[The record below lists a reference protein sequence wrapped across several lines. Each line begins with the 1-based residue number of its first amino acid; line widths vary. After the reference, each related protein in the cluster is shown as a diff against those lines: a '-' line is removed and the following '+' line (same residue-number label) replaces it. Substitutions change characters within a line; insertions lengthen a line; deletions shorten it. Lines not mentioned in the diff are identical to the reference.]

1 MFWKNGTKEFEKIK
15 NKLVDEQNYERVK
28 SDNDIDKEFV
38 K

>member
-1 MFWKNGTKEFEKIK
+1 MFWKNGTKSLKK
-15 NKLVDEQNYERVK
+15 KLVDEQNYERVK